1 MKTCY
6 IYIRTASA
14 PQVFDRQNVAPILN
28 QLQTCVN
35 YALQNK
41 YQVLKI
47 FEDIGIS
54 GNTFS
59 RPGLGELFEACKETS
74 VEALIVA
81 SADRTARSCSTFL
94 SIKNKLKSLGVRI
107 ISARGEVLL

>member
-6 IYIRTASA
+6 IYVRTATT
-14 PQVFDRQNVAPILN
+14 PQVFDRQNVAPIVN

-74 VEALIVA
+74 VDALIVA
-81 SADRTARSCSTFL
+81 SIDSTARSCSTFL
-94 SIKNKLKSLGVRI
+94 LIKNKLKSFGVLI
-107 ISARGEVLL
+107 INTQGEIL